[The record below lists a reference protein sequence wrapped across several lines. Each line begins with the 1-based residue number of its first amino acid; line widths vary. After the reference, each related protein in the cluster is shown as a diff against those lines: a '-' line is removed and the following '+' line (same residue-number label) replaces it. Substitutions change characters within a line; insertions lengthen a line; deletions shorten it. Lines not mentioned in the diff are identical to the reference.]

1 MHAPREPHRALIKR
15 ILRFVRGTLS
25 SGLHIGTGS
34 VNTPIAYSTRRR
46 GGLSGLSTIHL
57 RLRVYLGDNLVSWSS
72 KRRTTVSRSGARR
85 EYRAVAHVVA
95 ECCWLRRLL
104 RELHIR
110 LPSATVVFCDNVS
123 AVYMTANPVHH
134 KRTKHIEIDI
144 HFVREKVA
152 LGEIRVLHVPS
163 SHQFADI
170 MTKGLP
176 TALFREFRS
185 SLCVREPPAST
196 AGGFS
201 LRVVQV
207 RQSNLTR
214 FKCNANLFDRLT
226 RVVRSYANAVLS
238 TFEDPEKILDQAVL
252 EMNDDLTKMRQATA
266 QVLASQKRLENKYKA
281 ADQASADWYRR
292 AQLALQKGDED
303 LAREALKR
311 RKSYADNASSLKAQ
325 LDQQKGVVENL
336 ISNTKLLESK
346 IAEAKQKKDTLKAR
360 AQSAKTATK
369 VSEMLGN
376 VNTSSA
382 LSAFEKMEE
391 KVMAMES
398 QAEALGQLATDDLEG
413 KFALLETSSVD
424 DDLAQMKKEL
434 SGSSLKGEL
443 PPGRTAVS
451 SSGAARPF
459 PDLEIENELNE
470 LRRKAKEY

>member
-1 MHAPREPHRALIKR
+1 MEIRAQP
-15 ILRFVRGTLS
+15 TS
-25 SGLHIGTGS
+25 
-34 VNTPIAYSTRRR
+34 
-46 GGLSGLSTIHL
+46 L
-57 RLRVYLGDNLVSWSS
+57 RL
-72 KRRTTVSRSGARR
+72 A
-85 EYRAVAHVVA
+85 
-95 ECCWLRRLL
+95 
-104 RELHIR
+104 
-110 LPSATVVFCDNVS
+110 P
-123 AVYMTANPVHH
+123 
-134 KRTKHIEIDI
+134 
-144 HFVREKVA
+144 
-152 LGEIRVLHVPS
+152 
-163 SHQFADI
+163 
-170 MTKGLP
+170 
-176 TALFREFRS
+176 
-185 SLCVREPPAST
+185 PPASVSFRRT
-196 AGGFS
+196 PLRTSFLKGNVS
-201 LRVVQV
+201 LKVVQL
-207 RQSNLTR
+207 RQSNVNR
-214 FKCNANLFDRLT
+214 FKCNSIRSNLFDRLT

-238 TFEDPEKILDQAVL
+238 SFEDPEKILEQAVL

-281 ADQASADWYRR
+281 AEQASADWYRR

-311 RKSYADNASSLKAQ
+311 RKSYADNASSLRSQ

-336 ISNTKLLESK
+336 ISNTKVLESK

-376 VNTSSA
+376 VNTSSS

-424 DDLAQMKKEL
+424 DDLSQLKKEL

-451 SSGAARPF
+451 NSGAGRPF
-459 PDLEIENELNE
+459 PDLEIESELNE